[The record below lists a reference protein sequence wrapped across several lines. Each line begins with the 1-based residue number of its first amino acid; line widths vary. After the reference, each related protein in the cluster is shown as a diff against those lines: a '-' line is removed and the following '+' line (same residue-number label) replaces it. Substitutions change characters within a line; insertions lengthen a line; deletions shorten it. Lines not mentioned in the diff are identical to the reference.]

1 MCVGWDL
8 ISNVFLGKSIQRG
21 IILIS
26 QKRQVKL
33 RQEEWT
39 AQGYRAE
46 SSEVESKVKCQ
57 TFLGQDFESSFH
69 LKLL

>member
-26 QKRQVKL
+26 QKKQVKL
-33 RQEEWT
+33 RQDNGQPKATEPKVL
-39 AQGYRAE
+39 RLNPR
-46 SSEVESKVKCQ
+46 SSVRH
-57 TFLGQDFESSFH
+57 FLDKTLNSPYI
-69 LKLL
+69 

>member
-8 ISNVFLGKSIQRG
+8 ISNVFLGKSTQRG

-33 RQEEWT
+33 RQDNGQPKATELKALRLNPKSSVRHFWT
-39 AQGYRAE
+39 
-46 SSEVESKVKCQ
+46 
-57 TFLGQDFESSFH
+57 
-69 LKLL
+69 

>member
-8 ISNVFLGKSIQRG
+8 ISNVFLGKSTQRG

-33 RQEEWT
+33 RQDNGQPKATELK
-39 AQGYRAE
+39 ALRLNPKSGVRH
-46 SSEVESKVKCQ
+46 
-57 TFLGQDFESSFH
+57 FLDKT
-69 LKLL
+69 LNLPYV